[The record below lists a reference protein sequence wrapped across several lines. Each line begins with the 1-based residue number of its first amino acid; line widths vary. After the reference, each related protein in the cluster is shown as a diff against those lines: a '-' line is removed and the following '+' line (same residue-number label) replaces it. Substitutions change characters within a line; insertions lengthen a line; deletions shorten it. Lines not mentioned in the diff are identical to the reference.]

1 MQCHMWF
8 LLETPWGLQDP
19 CLKTVLKMAIRHV
32 LNLHALEISII
43 TDCWEQKMDQRS
55 STCIENTLHNQ
66 ESKAVVNTYEPPC
79 NFVLVPISLVAIVNF
94 VITRYIVFKWWC
106 WECTRSKCARASNK
120 KKAPTAT
127 PTGSSW
133 PPPTVSKALPK
144 ANVRIIYGFPSP
156 SLLSIDSIWICLSR
170 THL

>member
-1 MQCHMWF
+1 
-8 LLETPWGLQDP
+8 
-19 CLKTVLKMAIRHV
+19 
-32 LNLHALEISII
+32 
-43 TDCWEQKMDQRS
+43 MDQRS

-94 VITRYIVFKWWC
+94 VITRYIVLSGGV
-106 WECTRSKCARASNK
+106 ENAQGAECARASNK
-120 KKAPTAT
+120 EKAPTAT

-144 ANVRIIYGFPSP
+144 ANVRIIYGFRSP
-156 SLLSIDSIWICLSR
+156 SLLSMDSPALHRQHMILLVKNSSIEPKISKHVEGFILFRRKVSIESKA
-170 THL
+170 